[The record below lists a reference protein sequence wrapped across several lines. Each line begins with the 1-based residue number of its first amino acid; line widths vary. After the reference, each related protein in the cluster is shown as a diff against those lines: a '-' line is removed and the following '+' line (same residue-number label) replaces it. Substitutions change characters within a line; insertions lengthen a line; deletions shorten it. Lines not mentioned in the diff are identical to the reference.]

1 MKKLYSLIDKIYRR
15 ENLYEAFKAVKRN
28 QGAPGVDGETVADF
42 ADEVEANIERLH
54 VELKT
59 NTYVPKPVRRVEIP
73 KADGGTRPLGI
84 PTVRDR
90 VVQQAF
96 VNVVEPYF
104 DQDFHP
110 SSYGYRKGRSQHQAV
125 AKARMFMKKYELE
138 YVVDMDLSRC
148 FDTLNHDLLMEA
160 VAERVSDGRV
170 LRLVRQFLESGIMAD
185 GVFTATET
193 GSPQGGVCSPLL
205 SNIYLNRFD
214 QRMKEKSIRIVRY
227 ADDILIF
234 AGTKKEAG
242 DYKALAVKVLEEE
255 LKLTVNR
262 EKTHLTSLEEGVSY
276 LGFILRRN
284 STVIDPKRLRRF
296 KDKVREITKRNQ
308 PTPMEDVIKKLNP
321 VLRGWLNYYRIAD
334 IKMLLLELMKWI
346 RRRLR
351 MIKMKQWKTYK
362 KMHKELRRKG
372 IKHNGEKM
380 NVTLW
385 KNSNVHIIHQLMP
398 NAYFNELGLMD
409 MCSHEVGL
417 LSGDKVAW

>member
-1 MKKLYSLIDKIYRR
+1 MRKLYSLIDKIYRR
-15 ENLYEAFKAVKRN
+15 ENLQEAFKAVKRN
-28 QGAPGVDGETVADF
+28 QGAPGIDGETVSDF
-42 ADEVEANIERLH
+42 AGEVDANIERLH
-54 VELKT
+54 AELKT
-59 NTYVPKPVRRVEIP
+59 NTYVPSPVRRVEIP

-104 DQDFHP
+104 EKDFHP

-125 AKARMFMKKYELE
+125 AKARMFMKDYGLE

-160 VAERVSDGRV
+160 VAEKVSDGRV
-170 LRLVRQFLESGIMAD
+170 LRLVRQFLESGVMAD
-185 GVFTATET
+185 GRFTATET

-205 SNIYLNRFD
+205 SNVYLNRFD
-214 QRMKEKSIRIVRY
+214 QRMKEKGIRIVRY

-242 DYKALAVKVLEEE
+242 DCKALAVKVLEEE

-262 EKTHLTSLEEGVSY
+262 EKTHLTSLEEGVSF

-284 STVIDPKRLRRF
+284 STGIAPKRLKRF

-308 PTPMEDVIKKLNP
+308 PAPIETIIKKLNP

-334 IKMLLLELMKWI
+334 IKMLTRELMRWI

-362 KMHKELRRKG
+362 KMHKELRRRG
-372 IKHNGEKM
+372 IRHNGLKM

-385 KNSNVHIIHQLMP
+385 KNSDVHIIHQLMP
-398 NAYFNELGLMD
+398 NAYFKDLGLID
-409 MCSHEVGL
+409 MYSQEVGL
-417 LSGDKVAW
+417 LSGGKVAW